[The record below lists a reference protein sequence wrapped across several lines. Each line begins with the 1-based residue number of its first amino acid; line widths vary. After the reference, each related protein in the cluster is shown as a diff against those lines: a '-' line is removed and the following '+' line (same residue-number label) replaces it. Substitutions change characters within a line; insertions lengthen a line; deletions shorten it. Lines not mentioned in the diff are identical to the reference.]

1 MGGGRGSAAGWS
13 TQLLP
18 TPVFRGLESAL
29 VPNLA
34 PFCRRFGGAGG
45 QMRGPRVSVKS
56 QSPARLSSEPMTAGS
71 VPGGLGTSCLF
82 PFHSSY
88 RHFWGQESAANVSAR
103 PDF

>member
-1 MGGGRGSAAGWS
+1 MVH
-13 TQLLP
+13 T
-18 TPVFRGLESAL
+18 T
-29 VPNLA
+29 A
-34 PFCRRFGGAGG
+34 PHTGVQGPGVGAGS
-45 QMRGPRVSVKS
+45 QRGPFLQEVWGCGWTDEGAMSVCEEPA
-56 QSPARLSSEPMTAGS
+56 PARLSSEPMTAGS